1 VGEFLVGVL
10 ERMDHGPFEISERVD
25 GELVIY
31 ELAGTAAAA
40 VGSGEGRTVDAMQL
54 LANQVAMRVED
65 EPRRVVLEVEGN
77 AEARETLLMKFARR
91 GADRARETG
100 RPVKLDPMNG
110 ADRRAIHLAL
120 RDEEGVA
127 TMSIGEGSYRQV
139 VVVPEGAPDYED
151 AVRESKRAAA
161 DSER

>member
-1 VGEFLVGVL
+1 
-10 ERMDHGPFEISERVD
+10 MDHGAFEISERVD
-25 GELVIY
+25 GDLVIY
-31 ELAGTAAAA
+31 ELAGNAAEA
-40 VGSGEGRTVDAMQL
+40 VSRDDGRAIGAMQL

-65 EPRRVVLEVEGN
+65 EPRRVVIEVEGN

-110 ADRRAIHLAL
+110 GDRRAIHLAL
-120 RDEEGVA
+120 RDEDGVA
-127 TMSIGEGSYRQV
+127 TMSVGEGSYRQV
-139 VVVPEGAPDYED
+139 VVVPEGAPDYEN

-161 DSER
+161 DSED